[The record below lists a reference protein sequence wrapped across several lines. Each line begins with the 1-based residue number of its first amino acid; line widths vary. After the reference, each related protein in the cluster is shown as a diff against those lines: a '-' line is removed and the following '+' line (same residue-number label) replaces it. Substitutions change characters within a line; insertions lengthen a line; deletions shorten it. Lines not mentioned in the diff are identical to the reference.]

1 MLNYILRR
9 LAIIPLAL
17 LLANFAGFA
26 YAHFATYLQQQR
38 NPFFA
43 PLEKPGPLLPAYGS
57 YLQQASQG
65 DFGSFQ
71 VAATSLPIIEIVLT
85 ASIASFGL
93 LMVSYTLS
101 MIIGWLLG
109 MLATR
114 HDPPGVA
121 GWLAPFSTIGLAMP
135 SFFFGTIFIAGAL
148 AYVVRAGPDATVP
161 PVAGFGWDAHM
172 IFPVLALMLRPT
184 VQIAQITANVL
195 STEFSKQYVTTARG
209 IGNPWP
215 IIRLK
220 HALLNA
226 LAPIILTMASSF
238 RLLMGELIAVEW
250 LFAWPGLGRLLAW
263 ILIPSQATN
272 QAESMY
278 FLYPPALA
286 ATLMAFALYFLL
298 ADLAASTLVRFFD
311 PRLRAADH
319 HP

>member
-1 MLNYILRR
+1 MLNYIFRR
-9 LAIIPLAL
+9 LAILPLAL
-17 LLANFAGFA
+17 LLANFAGFS

-43 PLEKPGPLLPAYGS
+43 PLEKPGPLLPAYMD
-57 YLQQASQG
+57 YLQKVSRG
-65 DFGSFQ
+65 DFGSVQ
-71 VAATSLPIIEIVLT
+71 IAATHISILETVLT

-93 LMVSYTLS
+93 LMVAYTLS
-101 MIIGWLLG
+101 MILGWLLG
-109 MLATR
+109 MFATQ

-121 GWLAPFSTIGLAMP
+121 GWLAPFSTVGLAMP
-135 SFFFGTIFIAGAL
+135 SFFVGTIFIAGAL
-148 AYVVRAGPDATVP
+148 AYIIRSGPEAATIP
-161 PVAGFGWDAHM
+161 MAGFGWDMHL

-226 LAPIILTMASSF
+226 LAPIILTMAASF

-250 LFAWPGLGRLLAW
+250 LFAWPGLGRLLAY

-272 QAESMY
+272 QAESLY

-286 ATLMAFALYFLL
+286 LTLMAFALYFIL
-298 ADLAASTLVRFFD
+298 ADLGASVLVRYFD

-319 HP
+319 Q